1 MIDLKSLIKE
11 NASLFYDWINDE
23 DVIRYSLSLF
33 QSINTKAEIN
43 NWFFDLLKNSKDLQL
58 GIYLK
63 SSNKLIGYT
72 GICNISKSNNS
83 GEYFI
88 FIGDKEQWGKG
99 ISTEVTKKIL
109 RRGFEDLKLNRIMLT
124 VSGPNIGGVKS
135 YKRAGFKEEGIL
147 RDACFRDNKY
157 HDKLV
162 MSILKSEWDEIN
174 NDK

>member
-1 MIDLKSLIKE
+1 MIELKALTKE
-11 NASLFYDWINDE
+11 NLSLFYDWINDK
-23 DVIRYSLSLF
+23 DVIRYSLSIF
-33 QSINTKAEIN
+33 QKINTKYEIDNWFKDLIN
-43 NWFFDLLKNSKDLQL
+43 NSTDLQL

-63 SSNKLIGYT
+63 SSNKFIGYT

-88 FIGDKEQWGKG
+88 FIGDKEQWGNG

-109 RRGFEDLKLNRIMLT
+109 RKGFEELKLNRIMLT
-124 VSGPNIGGVKS
+124 VSVPNIGGVKS
-135 YKRAGFKEEGIL
+135 YIRAGFKEEGIL
-147 RDACFRDNKY
+147 RDACLRDNKY

-174 NDK
+174 